1 MPRGRTNRAAYQVV
15 PGRLGSYLR
24 DISRCRVL
32 SPDEEKRLAVR
43 IRKGDKRA
51 LETLVCANLRFVVSV
66 ARNYQGQGVPLE
78 DLINDGN
85 IGLIRAAQRFDDR
98 KNFKF
103 ISYAVWWIR
112 QAILQGLAK
121 QSRSLRLP
129 LNQVGI
135 IYRVG
140 RARER
145 LEQRY
150 MRTPDDDEISIE
162 LGMKPGDLNRAMQ
175 VAGRTASLDAP
186 VGARSETPRAQ
197 LLPDDETDMPDD
209 VAGDRSVKQKVHS
222 LLRSNLS
229 RREREVIARYYGIGR
244 DAPSTLD
251 EIGQQLCLTRERV
264 RQVKEKALSKLSAS
278 DDLVDMKE
286 SVL

>member
-1 MPRGRTNRAAYQVV
+1 MARARTNRAAYQVV

-32 SPDEEKRLAVR
+32 SPDEEKKLAVR
-43 IRKGDKRA
+43 IRKGDRRA

-145 LEQRY
+145 LEQKY
-150 MRTPDDDEISIE
+150 MRTPDDAEISSE
-162 LGMKPGDLNRAMQ
+162 LGMKPDDLSRAMQ

-186 VGARSETPRAQ
+186 VGARSDTPRAQ
-197 LLPDDETDMPDD
+197 LLPDNENDLPDD
-209 VAGDRSVKQKVHS
+209 LAGDLSVKQKVHS
-222 LLRSNLS
+222 LLKTSLS

-251 EIGQQLCLTRERV
+251 EIGQQLSLTRERV
-264 RQVKEKALSKLSAS
+264 RQVKEKALSKLSTS
-278 DDLVDMKE
+278 DDLVDMRE